1 MKDTIITQELPY
13 LLTREQASKFLGID
27 PNSFRA
33 QISLCKN
40 GQHKKLTKSFDKKS
54 EAKRWALENEL
65 EKGNGKQLAERSTTF
80 AVYFENWIYIIKKM
94 MSKKL
99 LFKITNVLQVL
110 LNDFLVTFS

>member
-1 MKDTIITQELPY
+1 MLTPCSNRGLTSNRKLSQ
-13 LLTREQASKFLGID
+13 LLTDQRSYCHIPVG
-27 PNSFRA
+27 
-33 QISLCKN
+33 N

-80 AVYFENWIYIIKKM
+80 AVYFENWIYIIKKNDV
-94 MSKKL
+94 KETT
-99 LFKITNVLQVL
+99 FQITNVLRQVL